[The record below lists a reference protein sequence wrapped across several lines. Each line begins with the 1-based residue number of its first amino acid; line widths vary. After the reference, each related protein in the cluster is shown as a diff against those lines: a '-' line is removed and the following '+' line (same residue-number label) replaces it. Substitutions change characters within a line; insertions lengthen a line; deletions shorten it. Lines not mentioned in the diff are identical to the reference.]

1 MPFSSMKM
9 ALAGTATALVLS
21 LAVSA
26 AEAKPYQYSG
36 AAAYAQPAAQPTYR
50 TARAAP
56 NGVRLNIPWQQWSND
71 VDPQPSYAPQGY
83 AQNAAPRYNS
93 QQYASY
99 ANNSASY
106 YYPPE
111 TYNAYRPGPQPQTQ
125 AAPASWQPPEP
136 YGMPQPRGGM
146 DPRFMKQVVDYQGR
160 ERPGTLVIDTNQKF
174 LFLVQAGG
182 QAIRYGIGVGK
193 PGFEW
198 SGIKSITRKAEW
210 PDWTPPDEMI
220 KRRPDLPRFMPGG
233 PGNPLGAR
241 AMYLG
246 SSMYRIHGT
255 NEPQTIGKAVSSG
268 CIRMVNDD
276 VMDLYNRVRVGA
288 KVIVI

>member
-1 MPFSSMKM
+1 MRFHSMKM

-21 LAVSA
+21 LVITS
-26 AEAKPYQYSG
+26 AEARPYQYASP
-36 AAAYAQPAAQPTYR
+36 AAYAPPAAQPSYR
-50 TARAAP
+50 AQTQTQ

-71 VDPQPSYAPQGY
+71 VEPQQAY
-83 AQNAAPRYNS
+83 AQQSAPRYNAR
-93 QQYASY
+93 QYASY
-99 ANNSASY
+99 ANSGANY

-111 TYNAYRPGPQPQTQ
+111 TYNAYRPGPQPMTQ
-125 AAPASWQPPEP
+125 AAPSAWQPPEP
-136 YGMPQPRGGM
+136 YGMPQARGGM

-198 SGIKSITRKAEW
+198 SGIKQITRKAEW

-246 SSMYRIHGT
+246 SSLYRIHGT

-276 VMDLYNRVRVGA
+276 VMDLYSRVRVGA